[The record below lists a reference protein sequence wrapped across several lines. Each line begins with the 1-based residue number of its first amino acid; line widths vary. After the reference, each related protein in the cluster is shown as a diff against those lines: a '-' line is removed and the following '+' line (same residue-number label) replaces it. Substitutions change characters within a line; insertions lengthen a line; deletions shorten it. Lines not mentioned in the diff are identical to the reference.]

1 MLSDAYDK
9 GQEQRGQVRRDME
22 VGKERGK
29 QDAQRAKD
37 EAQKRAGNGQTETQ
51 PVSTGTGGRP
61 LGDSSD
67 GPTGARRLN

>member
-9 GQEQRGQVRRDME
+9 GQEQRGQVRHDME

-37 EAQKRAGNGQTETQ
+37 EAQKRTGNGQTETQ
-51 PVSTGTGGRP
+51 PISSGSGTT
-61 LGDSSD
+61 D
-67 GPTGARRLN
+67 GPTGARRIR